1 MDDNF
6 RKRLDA
12 IHDVRCPICG
22 TKASWVQTSDNGY
35 KTLTCCHEELVK
47 IISDRSDKLVSLVRG
62 EQQKTVKIGGVR

>member
-22 TKASWVQTSDNGY
+22 TKADWVQTSENDY
-35 KTLTCCHEELVK
+35 ETLTCCHEELMK
-47 IISDRSDKLVSLVRG
+47 IINDRSDQLVSAVRG
-62 EQQKTVKIGGVR
+62 QQQKTVKIGGGR